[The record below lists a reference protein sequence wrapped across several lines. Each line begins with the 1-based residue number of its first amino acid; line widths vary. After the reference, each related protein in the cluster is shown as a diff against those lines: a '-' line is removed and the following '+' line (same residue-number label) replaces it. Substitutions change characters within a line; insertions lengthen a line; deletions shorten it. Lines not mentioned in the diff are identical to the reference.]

1 MFCCLALDPASV
13 APPGALLAVA
23 ESCSPRLEI
32 FDTAAIFDATGLAR
46 VIGAPAEIAG
56 EVARLAVSQGVG
68 VRVAVARTMTAA
80 WLLAHAKPGCTVAM
94 GEPAAALATLPVGWV
109 GSLVTG
115 PRPKAQ
121 GPRETREEGKG
132 FGARRKMA
140 RAGNFRQAPGPS
152 GMQSSLEPGAVG
164 LGPDTL
170 GPWALGLASD
180 IADVLVIF
188 ERWGLR
194 TLGDVAALPRAD
206 LRTRLGP
213 IGVRLHQAACGEDVT
228 PLVPAADP
236 PAFVE
241 RVELEWPIEGLE
253 PLSFVLSRLC
263 DALSLA
269 LERADRGAVAITTRL
284 GLVTRTAHERTL
296 NIPSPMRDARV
307 LRTLIVLD
315 LESHP
320 PPAAIDVVEVR
331 LEVTPGR
338 IEQGSLLARTVPTPE
353 DLATLLARLHA
364 LMGDTRVGAPALVD
378 NHDERALTMKPFIVR
393 PKAQGP
399 GPKPAEFKSNQVTA
413 VRRFR
418 LPVSAR
424 VMVERG
430 TPVRVDPS
438 ARDLPGG
445 RVVACAGPWRS
456 SGLWWS
462 LEGGGWNRD
471 EWDAEI
477 AGGTIYRLA
486 RDRDRGQWEIDGIV
500 D

>member
-1 MFCCLALDPASV
+1 L
-13 APPGALLAVA
+13 
-23 ESCSPRLEI
+23 
-32 FDTAAIFDATGLAR
+32 
-46 VIGAPAEIAG
+46 
-56 EVARLAVSQGVG
+56 
-68 VRVAVARTMTAA
+68 
-80 WLLAHAKPGCTVAM
+80 
-94 GEPAAALATLPVGWV
+94 
-109 GSLVTG
+109 
-115 PRPKAQ
+115 
-121 GPRETREEGKG
+121 
-132 FGARRKMA
+132 
-140 RAGNFRQAPGPS
+140 
-152 GMQSSLEPGAVG
+152 G
-164 LGPDTL
+164 LGPDA
-170 GPWALGLASD
+170 GPDVADLLA
-180 IADVLVIF
+180 IF

-194 TLGDVAALPRAD
+194 TLGDLASLPRGN
-206 LRTRLGP
+206 LRARLGP
-213 IGVRLHQAACGEDVT
+213 TGVRLHQAACGEDVT
-228 PLVPAADP
+228 PLVPTVDP

-241 RVELEWPIEGLE
+241 RIELEWPIEGLE

-284 GLVTRTAHERTL
+284 GLVTRATHERTL
-296 NIPSPMRDARV
+296 TIPSPMRDARV

-331 LEVTPGR
+331 VDVTPGR
-338 IEQGSLLARTVPTPE
+338 IEQRSLLARTVPAPE

-378 NHDERALTMKPFIVR
+378 THDERAVGMKSFTVLR
-393 PKAQGP
+393 FQGSTVLRSGTNP
-399 GPKPAEFKSNQVTA
+399 GTLEPSNPRTI

-418 LPVSAR
+418 LPVAAR
-424 VMVERG
+424 VDVERG

-438 ARDLPGG
+438 GRDLPGG

-462 LEGGGWNRD
+462 IDGGSWDRY
-471 EWDAEI
+471 EWDVEI

-486 RDRDRGQWEIDGIV
+486 RGRERGQWEIDGVV

>member
-1 MFCCLALDPASV
+1 MFCCLSLDPASAALPGVLATV
-13 APPGALLAVA
+13 AQ
-23 ESCSPRLEI
+23 SCSPRVEI
-32 FDTAAIFDATGLAR
+32 FESAAIFDATGLSR

-56 EVARLAVSQGVG
+56 EVQRLAASHGIV
-68 VRVAVARTMTAA
+68 VRVAIARTMTAA
-80 WLLAHAKPGCTVAM
+80 WLLAHARSGATVAM
-94 GEPAAALATLPVGWV
+94 GEPAEALAPLPVGWL
-109 GSLVTG
+109 GALVPSSG
-115 PRPKAQ
+115 PRSKAQ
-121 GPRETREEGKG
+121 GPSKSGK
-132 FGARRKMA
+132 RKMA
-140 RAGNFRQAPGPS
+140 RAGNFRQAPGPD
-152 GMQSSLEPGAVG
+152 GFQPEPATA
-164 LGPDTL
+164 DKL
-170 GPWALGLASD
+170 GPWALGLGPDAGPD
-180 IADVLVIF
+180 VADLLAIF

-194 TLGDVAALPRAD
+194 TLGDLASLPRGN
-206 LRTRLGP
+206 LRARLGP
-213 IGVRLHQAACGEDVT
+213 TGVRLHQAACGEDVT
-228 PLVPAADP
+228 PLVPTVDP

-241 RVELEWPIEGLE
+241 RIELEWPIEGLE

-284 GLVTRTAHERTL
+284 GLVTRATHERTL
-296 NIPSPMRDARV
+296 TIPSPMRDARV

-331 LEVTPGR
+331 VDVTPGR
-338 IEQGSLLARTVPTPE
+338 IEQRSLLARTVPAPE

-378 NHDERALTMKPFIVR
+378 THDERAVAMSAFSVRPQAPGPR
-393 PKAQGP
+393 PKADERRKLP
-399 GPKPAEFKSNQVTA
+399 GGI

-418 LPVSAR
+418 LPIAAR
-424 VMVERG
+424 VDVERG

-438 ARDLPGG
+438 GRDLPGG

-462 LEGGGWNRD
+462 IDGGSWDRY
-471 EWDAEI
+471 EWDVEI

-486 RDRDRGQWEIDGIV
+486 RGRERGQWEIDGVV